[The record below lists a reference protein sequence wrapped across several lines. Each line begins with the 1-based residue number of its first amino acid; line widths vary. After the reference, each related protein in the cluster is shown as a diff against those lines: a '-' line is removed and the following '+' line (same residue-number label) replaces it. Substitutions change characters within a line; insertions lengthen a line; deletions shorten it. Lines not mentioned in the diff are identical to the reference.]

1 MMETEQKICLVAQS
15 TDSPCPYVATESLP
29 HKFGDDAPHLCA
41 FHAATEPLV
50 EESNDLAASLD
61 LLRTY
66 LKGARNHPAAG
77 PLVAALERV
86 DAGLVEREELVDKV
100 LDDLHTAERKLMR

>member
-1 MMETEQKICLVAQS
+1 MMETEQKLCIVGQS
-15 TDSPCPYVATESLP
+15 TDAGCIYPATESLP
-29 HKFGDDAPHLCA
+29 YRFGEDGPHLCA

-50 EESNDLAASLD
+50 EESNDLGASLD

-77 PLVAALERV
+77 PLVRALEQV
-86 DAGLVEREELVDKV
+86 EAGLVEREELVDKV
-100 LDDLHTAERKLMR
+100 LDDLHAAERELMR